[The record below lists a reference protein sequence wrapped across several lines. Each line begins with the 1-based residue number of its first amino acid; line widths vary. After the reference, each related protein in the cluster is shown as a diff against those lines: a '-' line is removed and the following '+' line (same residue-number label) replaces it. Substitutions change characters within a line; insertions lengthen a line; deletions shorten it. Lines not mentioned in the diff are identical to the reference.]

1 MWNLLQIELF
11 KISKRPRTYIAF
23 AAITA
28 IVFIFQFAFKA
39 DGQSYMDLMLQSVKD
54 SFELEKTK
62 AINGYFMCYIILN
75 TLLIQV
81 PILVALIAA
90 DSISGEANMGT
101 LRLLISKPISRTQLI
116 LVKFAAATIFTV
128 LLLLWMAVTAL
139 LVSLLIFGA
148 DDMLIF
154 RVKGEESQILQIT
167 KDDIMWRYYAA
178 FAYASVALT
187 VIAALSLMLSIFAEN
202 KRQIK
207 GIIHDESESGKTV
220 YIEPEE
226 TVFLNNELFELERA
240 EKREIYKILKTL
252 CNELRLYTHL
262 IIKYQ
267 DFIGQCDFMR
277 SKSKLSYLLDAQAP
291 GILSYPAVKLVHAYH
306 PLLKLLHKKNKKET
320 IAHTASINQE
330 QQIILVSG
338 PNAGGKSVT
347 LKTFALLQL
356 MFQSG
361 LHIPADNVSELGIFD
376 QIMADVGDSQSLEDE
391 LSTYSSRLRYMKH
404 FVANADAKTLFFID
418 EFGTGTDPV
427 FGGAMAEAILQ
438 EL

>member
-116 LVKFAAATIFTV
+116 LVKFAAATIFTL

-154 RVKGEESQILQIT
+154 RVKGEDSQILQIT
-167 KDDIMWRYYAA
+167 KDDILWRYFAA
-178 FAYASVALT
+178 FGYATVALT
-187 VIAALSLMLSIFAEN
+187 VIAALSLFLSIFAEN
-202 KRQIK
+202 SIGPIIATVCIVIVCTIISNINVPIIDKNVKPFLFTSYLVGWKGFFYIGTNADGAPIK
-207 GIIHDESESGKTV
+207 GSLENWPAIRKSLFILILHIVVIVTASV
-220 YIEPEE
+220 M
-226 TVFLNNELFELERA
+226 VFR
-240 EKREIYKILKTL
+240 KK
-252 CNELRLYTHL
+252 
-262 IIKYQ
+262 
-267 DFIGQCDFMR
+267 D
-277 SKSKLSYLLDAQAP
+277 
-291 GILSYPAVKLVHAYH
+291 ILS
-306 PLLKLLHKKNKKET
+306 
-320 IAHTASINQE
+320 
-330 QQIILVSG
+330 
-338 PNAGGKSVT
+338 
-347 LKTFALLQL
+347 
-356 MFQSG
+356 
-361 LHIPADNVSELGIFD
+361 
-376 QIMADVGDSQSLEDE
+376 
-391 LSTYSSRLRYMKH
+391 
-404 FVANADAKTLFFID
+404 
-418 EFGTGTDPV
+418 
-427 FGGAMAEAILQ
+427 
-438 EL
+438 